1 MKNSTFSSLRS
12 LKSLVFMALTL
23 LFSTT
28 YAQSDYAISF
38 QDDAIAVQENIDTFQ
53 WSQMPESSELK
64 GGYVGWI
71 QFYETPTQDIQ
82 DAFKSNNLKLIEY
95 IPNKTYLFHFDANT
109 SIQFLKDSGVRAI
122 IPVEGRFKLSSNLK
136 NTPYPEHAV
145 DGNSLLVTLEFHD
158 NVDVNFIIQDL
169 ARKQIGVLER
179 HDTGNTIDLRIPD
192 NCLDNLSNLS
202 YIKYIDVIPAPSVKE
217 DIRGKGLHR
226 SSNLDTQTLTGRNYD
241 GTGVGVMVR
250 DDGRLGPHI
259 DFEGRIISNV
269 GGSGQTHGDGVG
281 GILTG
286 AGNLD
291 PKVRGMAAG
300 SDIYVVNYNST
311 FTDNATVTRLTN
323 GDVQITNSSYGNGC
337 NDGYTTTT
345 RTVDSQIHDMP
356 TILHVFSAGNS
367 GTSNCGYGAGS
378 GWGNITGGHKQGK
391 NVIATANTDYQGDL
405 ESSSSRG
412 PATDGRIKPDIT
424 AHGQGQRSCSENNAY
439 QSFGGTSGAAPGVAG
454 IAAQLYQA
462 YGDANGGALPP
473 SALIKATMLNTAND
487 YGNVGPDYSF
497 GWGLV
502 NGFRA
507 VQLLEDNRYLSD
519 DISQGGSNNH
529 VINVP
534 AGTVEARFMVYWNDP
549 AAATGA
555 NPALVND
562 LDLVVTDPSSGTHL
576 PYILDPTPNAGTLNL
591 PATNGADHLNNME
604 QVVFST
610 PAAGNYTINV
620 SGFNVP
626 MGPQEYFVVYE
637 LVSDNLTVT
646 YPNEGEKFVSQANEI
661 ETIHWDAVNTAAS
674 FVVEYSL
681 NNGGSWNMIGTAPA
695 NETNIDWTLPTGV
708 ATGDALVRVTSGS
721 HSDVSDNT
729 FSIAPPVSLIQFI
742 EVCETTATILWSE
755 VAGADNYDVHVLG
768 EKYMDIVGST
778 SDLQFT
784 FPITDFNEPI
794 YASVAAKNDADGWV
808 GRRKIAISH
817 AGGLLNCEIVG
828 FDDNTLAENV
838 VMYPNPA
845 QTAVTLDFANINSE
859 INITVTNI
867 LGQNMQRLQGVNGSA
882 TINVSNYT
890 TGVYFVTI
898 NAGNST
904 TTKKLVVK

>member
-1 MKNSTFSSLRS
+1 MKNSTFSSLGN
-12 LKSLVFMALTL
+12 LKSLAFMALTL

-53 WSQMPESSELK
+53 WSQMPESSELN

-82 DAFKSNNLKLIEY
+82 DAFKRNNLQLIEY
-95 IPNKTYLFHFDANT
+95 IPHRTYLFRFDANT
-109 SIQFLKDSGVRAI
+109 SIQFLKDNGVRAI

-145 DGNSLLVTLEFHD
+145 DGSSLLVTLEFHEG
-158 NVDVNFIIQDL
+158 VDVNYIIQDL
-169 ARKQIGVLER
+169 ARKQIGVLQR
-179 HDTGNTIDLRIPD
+179 YDNGNMIDLRIPD
-192 NCLDNLSNLS
+192 NCLNNLSNLP
-202 YIKYIDVIPAPSVKE
+202 YIKYVDVITAPSVKE
-217 DIRGKGLHR
+217 DLRGRGLHR
-226 SSNLDTQTLTGRNYD
+226 SSNLDTQTTAGRNYD
-241 GTGVGVMVR
+241 GSGIGVMVR

-259 DFEGRIISNV
+259 DFEGRIVSNS
-269 GGSGQTHGDGVG
+269 GSSGATHGDGVA
-281 GILTG
+281 GIMTG

-300 SDIYVVNYNST
+300 ADIWVVNYNSS
-311 FTDNATVTRLTN
+311 FTDNPTLSRLQD

-345 RTVDSQIHDMP
+345 RTVDMQTNDMP

-367 GTSNCGYGAGS
+367 GTSNCGYGAGA

-412 PATDGRIKPDIT
+412 PATDGRIKPDLT
-424 AHGQGQRSCSENNAY
+424 ANGHLQRSTSENNSY
-439 QSFGGTSGAAPGVAG
+439 QTFSGTSGAAPGVAG

-462 YGDANGGALPP
+462 YADDNGGTLPQ
-473 SALIKATMLNTAND
+473 SALIKAAMLNTAND

-497 GWGLV
+497 GWGMV
-502 NGFRA
+502 NGYRA
-507 VQLLEDNRYLSD
+507 VQLLEENRFLSD

-529 VINVP
+529 TINVP

-549 AAATGA
+549 AASTGA

-591 PATNGADHLNNME
+591 PATHGADHLNNVE
-604 QVVFST
+604 QVVLTT
-610 PAAGNYTINV
+610 PAAGNYTINI

-646 YPNEGEKFVSQANEI
+646 YPNEGNKFVSQANEV
-661 ETIHWDAVNTAAS
+661 ETIHWDAVNTTAP
-674 FVVEYSL
+674 FVVEYSTD
-681 NNGGSWNMIGTAPA
+681 NGGSWNSVGTAPA

-708 ATGDALVRVTSGS
+708 ATSEALVRVTSGAF
-721 HSDVSDNT
+721 SDVTDVA
-729 FSIAPPVSLIQFI
+729 FSLAPPVSLIQFI

-755 VAGADNYDVHVLG
+755 VAAADSYDVHVLG

-784 FPITDFNEPI
+784 FPISDFNDPI

-808 GRRKIAISH
+808 GRRKIAIIH
-817 AGGLLNCEIVG
+817 PGGLLNCEIIG

-845 QTAVTLDFANINSE
+845 QTTVTLDFANVTSDID
-859 INITVTNI
+859 ITVTNI

-882 TINVSNYT
+882 SINVSNYT

-898 NAGNST
+898 DAGNST